1 MARAETKAK
10 AKQLPSQHRMTPMPQ
25 NAPHSEP
32 GDHGEAIQ
40 TKRRVGRPSA
50 YPETQKALVDLAER
64 ILALAD
70 DGKSI
75 TQISADL
82 NVPRQTLQNWARD
95 HEEFAAILA
104 RARELELPRRPL
116 AWPYLRQYSRARE
129 LELAWWESKGQENL
143 GSREFNAAL
152 WMKSVSARFKGD
164 YGEKIQTELTGKD
177 GKDLIPEKRDDL
189 ELARFFAGILTNAA
203 KQQESQ
209 E

>member
-10 AKQLPSQHRMTPMPQ
+10 AKQLPSQHRMVPKPQ

-40 TKRRVGRPSA
+40 TRRRVGRPSA
-50 YPETQKALVDLAER
+50 YPETEEALAELAER

-75 TQISADL
+75 TQISAAL

-104 RARELELPRRPL
+104 
-116 AWPYLRQYSRARE
+116 RARE

-164 YGEKIQTELTGKD
+164 YGEKIQAELTGKD
-177 GKDLIPEKRDDL
+177 GKDLVPEKRDDL
-189 ELARFFAGILTNAA
+189 ELARFVAGVLTNAA
-203 KQQESQ
+203 KQQ
-209 E
+209 

>member
-1 MARAETKAK
+1 MMEHA
-10 AKQLPSQHRMTPMPQ
+10 QP
-25 NAPHSEP
+25 
-32 GDHGEAIQ
+32 
-40 TKRRVGRPSA
+40 KRRVGRPSA
-50 YPETQKALVDLAER
+50 YPGTEEALAALAER

-70 DGKSI
+70 AGKSI

-95 HEEFAAILA
+95 HEEFAAILT
-104 RARELELPRRPL
+104 
-116 AWPYLRQYSRARE
+116 RARE
-129 LELAWWESKGQENL
+129 LELAWWENKGQECL
-143 GSREFNAAL
+143 GNREFNSAL
-152 WMKSVSARFKGD
+152 WMKSMSARFKGD

-203 KQQESQ
+203 KQQESP